1 MKRAGLF
8 IITNFAV
15 LIVLTFI
22 LNLIGLNQPGMNWT
36 PFILIAG
43 VMGLGGSFI
52 SLMMSK
58 SMAKRSS
65 GAQVIETPKNDT
77 EKWLVET
84 VRLQSQKVGIG
95 MPEVAIFNSPAPNAF
110 ATGANKNSALV
121 AVSTGLLNHM
131 NKEEVEAVLAH
142 EVSHVANGD
151 MVTLCLIQGVVNT
164 FVMVLARAISAMV
177 DRRDGSEGRMGMG
190 YTGTYMIAQTV
201 LGFLATMI
209 VMWFSRRREFAADA
223 GAANLEGREDMISA
237 LNRLQE
243 VGKPSRLP
251 DQIAAFGINGGLA
264 GGIKKL
270 FMSHPPLEERIA
282 ALRSSVNS

>member
-22 LNLIGLNQPGMNWT
+22 LNLFGLNQPGMNWT
-36 PFILIAG
+36 PFILMAG

-65 GAQVIETPKNDT
+65 GAQVIETPRNDT
-77 EKWLVET
+77 EKWLVDT
-84 VRLQSQKVGIG
+84 VRSQSQKVGIG

-131 NKEEVEAVLAH
+131 NRDEVEAVLAH

-164 FVMVLARAISAMV
+164 FVMVLARAISALV
-177 DRRDGSEGRMGMG
+177 DRREGSDGRMGMG
-190 YTGTYMIAQTV
+190 YTGTYMIAQMV

-209 VMWFSRRREFAADA
+209 VMWFSRHREFAADA
-223 GAANLEGREDMISA
+223 GAANLEGREDMIAA

-243 VGKPSRLP
+243 VGRPSRLP
-251 DQIAAFGINGGLA
+251 DQIAAFGINGGLVS
-264 GGIKKL
+264 GIKKL
-270 FMSHPPLEERIA
+270 FMTHPPLEERIA
-282 ALRSSVNS
+282 ALRNLARS